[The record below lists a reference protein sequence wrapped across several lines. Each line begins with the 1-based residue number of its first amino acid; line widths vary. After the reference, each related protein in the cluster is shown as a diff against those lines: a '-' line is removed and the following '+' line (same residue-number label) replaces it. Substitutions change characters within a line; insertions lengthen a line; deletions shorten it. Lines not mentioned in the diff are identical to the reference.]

1 MKTRV
6 FEHKNKP
13 KKKKSS
19 KGTLMFEMKEEQK
32 RQRQTGRPS
41 GYLTRLWDRD

>member
-13 KKKKSS
+13 KKKSS
-19 KGTLMFEMKEEQK
+19 KGTPMFEMKEEQK

-41 GYLTRLWDRD
+41 G

>member
-13 KKKKSS
+13 KKSS
-19 KGTLMFEMKEEQK
+19 KGTPSFEMKEQK

-41 GYLTRLWDRD
+41 G